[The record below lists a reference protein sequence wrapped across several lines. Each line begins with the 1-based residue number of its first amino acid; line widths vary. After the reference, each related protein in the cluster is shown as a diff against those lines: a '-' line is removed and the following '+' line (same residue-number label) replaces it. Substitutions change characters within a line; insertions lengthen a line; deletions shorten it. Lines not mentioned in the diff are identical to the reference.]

1 MAKNRKKKSQIAD
14 EGGDIAAKSN
24 TKEPVTNKKPE
35 KGKPAAK
42 SKDDTPDSN
51 SSTSTGCSIPFG
63 KIFLFTS
70 ILTLVLAIAIPF
82 FAPNQLPSTI
92 TPKFKVIPPEPYP
105 SSKSE
110 EVVTEPSVEDLDY
123 LDEEEDE
130 EVDDDDKPLSLEE
143 NLGKI
148 KLVAAPKKKLNF
160 SPHKKKLEEEVKE
173 EEDDDEGD
181 DGGDDD
187 EEDEEDVNELLQKNI
202 KIQKQSSYKAQA
214 IRQKIPNQEAAKDEG
229 FVEVSEGVMKK
240 VIVEGVGNP
249 PSKGDFVSLHC
260 VGYMDDTEPP
270 TQFWNTKEL
279 GQRIFTF
286 AVGKKQVIKGWDE
299 SVATMKLSEI
309 SHVKISAQKA
319 YGKYGFEAWGIP
331 PDVDLLME
339 FEVMDIK
346 RRRSTD

>member
-14 EGGDIAAKSN
+14 EGGDNAAKSN
-24 TKEPVTNKKPE
+24 AKEPVTNKKPQKE
-35 KGKPAAK
+35 KPAAK

-51 SSTSTGCSIPFG
+51 TSTAAGCSIPFG

-110 EVVTEPSVEDLDY
+110 EVVTEPSVEDLDS

-130 EVDDDDKPLSLEE
+130 NDDDDDKPLSLEE

-173 EEDDDEGD
+173 EEDIDDD
-181 DGGDDD
+181 DGEDDD
-187 EEDEEDVNELLQKNI
+187 EDEEDVNELLQKNI